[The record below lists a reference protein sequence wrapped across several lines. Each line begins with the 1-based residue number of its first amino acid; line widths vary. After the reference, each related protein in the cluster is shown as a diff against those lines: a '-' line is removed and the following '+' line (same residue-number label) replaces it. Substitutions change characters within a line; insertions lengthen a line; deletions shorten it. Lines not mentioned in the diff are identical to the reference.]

1 MLIIKVQSGIFSYST
16 PLKSILLT
24 GISQFCLPEIERKT
38 KEIRTKNINRRNLKW
53 VGGRNFSVTREIK
66 DEWLVLI
73 EKSIKPLGGVQDQ
86 MERFLTISI
95 LFQLF
100 HDYVLNQKCLK
111 LGKYFDDVSLNFVGR
126 LTLSSSLV
134 SVVCDKK
141 VSRVSG
147 ITTVCWRRDTIAC
160 M

>member
-1 MLIIKVQSGIFSYST
+1 M
-16 PLKSILLT
+16 
-24 GISQFCLPEIERKT
+24 
-38 KEIRTKNINRRNLKW
+38 
-53 VGGRNFSVTREIK
+53 
-66 DEWLVLI
+66 VLI
-73 EKSIKPLGGVQDQ
+73 EKSIKPLGGVQDK

-100 HDYVLNQKCLK
+100 HDYVLNQNCLK

>member
-73 EKSIKPLGGVQDQ
+73 EKSIKPLGGVQDK
-86 MERFLTISI
+86 MERFLT
-95 LFQLF
+95 FQF
-100 HDYVLNQKCLK
+100 YFNYSMTMFVIKIVWN
-111 LGKYFDDVSLNFVGR
+111 KYFDDVSLNFVGR

>member
-73 EKSIKPLGGVQDQ
+73 EKSIKPLGGVQDK
-86 MERFLTISI
+86 MERFFWQ
-95 LFQLF
+95 FQFYFNYSMTMFLIKI
-100 HDYVLNQKCLK
+100 VWN
-111 LGKYFDDVSLNFVGR
+111 KYFDDVSLNFVGR